1 MFELLV
7 TTVKEK
13 SEVIK
18 EYVKQKK
25 ERSVNRK
32 FKVLSFS
39 CENKKILLFPD
50 KKIA

>member
-39 CENKKILLFPD
+39 CEKKIIFLFPD